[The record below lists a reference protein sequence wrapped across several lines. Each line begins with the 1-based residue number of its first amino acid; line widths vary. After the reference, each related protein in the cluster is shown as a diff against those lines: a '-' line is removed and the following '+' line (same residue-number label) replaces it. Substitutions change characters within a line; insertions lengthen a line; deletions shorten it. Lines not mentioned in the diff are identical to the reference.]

1 VTTPVRLQT
10 NVWNPLGERR
20 ALLLHGLGSDGA
32 CWWRLA
38 SELADDGF
46 LVVAP
51 DLRSHGRSPAT
62 IDHSLAAFAADVLL
76 LGEGYDVVVG
86 HSLGGSV
93 AASLLTRPGFAT
105 AAVLVDPVLRLD
117 GDERERAR
125 TELRADVGVLDPEVV
140 RARNPAWSRRD
151 VERKVL
157 AARHVT
163 PTVVDAVLEHN
174 DPWDVL
180 ETASAWQ
187 GRVHVLASDP
197 EVGAATLPE
206 HVAALPG
213 SDHLTVETVVG
224 AGHSIHRE
232 RPDVVAAAV
241 RLVTHG
247 EHP

>member
-1 VTTPVRLQT
+1 VGTPVRLQT

-38 SELADDGF
+38 SELAENGY

-62 IDHSLAAFAADVLL
+62 ADHSLAAFAADVLL
-76 LGEGYDVVVG
+76 LGEGYDLVVG

-93 AASLLTRPGFAT
+93 AALLLTRPAFAS
-105 AAVLVDPVLRLD
+105 AAVLIDPVLRLD
-117 GDERERAR
+117 LDRRERVLA
-125 TELRADVGVLDPEVV
+125 ELRADVGDLDPEAVQ
-140 RARNPAWSRRD
+140 ARNPGWSRRD

-157 AARHVT
+157 AARAVT
-163 PTVVDAVLEHN
+163 PTVVDAVFAHN

-180 ETASAWQ
+180 HAVGSWNA
-187 GRVHVLASDP
+187 RVHLLAADP
-197 EVGAATLPE
+197 EVGAALLP
-206 HVAALPG
+206 
-213 SDHLTVETVVG
+213 DHLAGLPAQASVTVETVAG

-232 RPDVVAAAV
+232 RAEVVTEAV
-241 RLVTHG
+241 RTVTQG
-247 EHP
+247 EHH